1 MENRTERLLII
12 GAGPT
17 GLAAARAFRQ
27 AGLPYDQVDA
37 DEDVGGN
44 WRHGVYA
51 TAHIISS
58 RKTTSFPEYP
68 MPAHY
73 PDFPS
78 RAQMLDYLS
87 DYARHFGLRE
97 NIEFRREVTAA
108 APLEDWS
115 WRVRFADGT
124 ERRYKGVVVCN
135 GHHWDRRFPGY
146 PGRFTGEWMHSKDYQ
161 QPDQLVGRR
170 VLVIGGGNSACD
182 IAAEAARVAVCSHLS
197 LRRGYWFL
205 PKTMFGVPTVEI
217 MRGWLPVPAQ
227 RLLLRVLLRV
237 IVGRYTQYGLPEP
250 DHKIFERHPTVNS
263 ELLYYLKH
271 GRIQPRP
278 DIVRFDG
285 RTAHFTDGT
294 ADDYDLVVCA
304 TGFYVSFPFLPPGL
318 VTVKGSTAQLYAGV
332 VPPRTRN
339 LYVFGTTQ
347 PRYGFGPLASPAADL
362 LARLIRMQDAMTL
375 PLSVVF
381 EASGEKLP
389 TTHLVDPHAAL
400 RRMWLAQR
408 LLPLLARKERRLR
421 ARAAAVPLW
430 TPPRTAQPAP

>member
-1 MENRTERLLII
+1 MENRANRLLVI

-17 GLAAARAFRQ
+17 GLVVARALKQ
-27 AGLPYDQVDA
+27 AALPYDQVDA

-68 MPAHY
+68 MPERY

-78 RAQMLDYLS
+78 RAQMLAYLS

-97 NIEFRREVTAA
+97 SIEFRREATLAT
-108 APLEDWS
+108 PLEDWS
-115 WRVRFADGT
+115 WRVRFADGA

-135 GHHWDRRFPGY
+135 GHHWDRRFPDY
-146 PGRFTGEWMHSKDYQ
+146 PVRFAGEWMHSKDYQ
-161 QPDQLVGRR
+161 RPDQLVGKR

-182 IAAEAARVAVCSHLS
+182 IASEAARVAVCSHLS

-205 PKTMFGVPTVEI
+205 PKTMFGIPTVEI

-227 RLLLRVLLRV
+227 RLLLRALLRV

-250 DHKIFERHPTVNS
+250 DHNIFERHPTVNS
-263 ELLYYLKH
+263 ELLHYLKH

-278 DIVRFDG
+278 DVARFDG
-285 RTAHFTDGT
+285 RTAHFADGT
-294 ADDYDLVVCA
+294 ADDYDLVICA
-304 TGFYVSFPFLPPGL
+304 TGFHVSFPFLPPGL
-318 VTVKGSTAQLYAGV
+318 VTVKGSVAQLYAGL

-339 LYVFGTTQ
+339 LYIFGTTQ

-362 LARLIRMQDAMTL
+362 LARLIRLQDEMTL

-421 ARAAAVPLW
+421 ARAATLPLW
-430 TPPRTAQPAP
+430 TPPQTV

>member
-1 MENRTERLLII
+1 MENRTNHLLVI

-17 GLAAARAFRQ
+17 GLVVARALKQ
-27 AGLPYDQVDA
+27 AGIPYDQVDA

-44 WRHGVYA
+44 WRHGVYE
-51 TAHIISS
+51 TVHIISS

-78 RAQMLDYLS
+78 RAQMLAYLC
-87 DYARHFGLRE
+87 DYARHFALRA
-97 NIEFRREVTAA
+97 NIEFRREVSLAT
-108 APLEDWS
+108 PLEDWS
-115 WRVRFADGT
+115 WRVQFTDGT

-135 GHHWDRRFPGY
+135 GHHWDRRFPDY
-146 PGRFTGEWMHSKDYQ
+146 PGQFTGEWIHSKDYKR
-161 QPDQLVGRR
+161 PEQLVGKR

-182 IAAEAARVAVCSHLS
+182 IASEAARVAVCSHLS

-205 PKTMFGVPTVEI
+205 PKTMLGIPTVEI

-227 RLLLRVLLRV
+227 RALLRLLLRV
-237 IVGRYTQYGLPEP
+237 IVGRYAQYGLPEP

-271 GRIQPRP
+271 GRIRPRP
-278 DIVRFDG
+278 DVARFNG
-285 RTAHFTDGT
+285 RTVHFVDGA
-294 ADDYDLVVCA
+294 ADEYDLVVCA

-332 VPPRTRN
+332 IPPRTRN
-339 LYVFGTTQ
+339 LYIFGTTQ

-362 LARLIRMQDAMTL
+362 LARLIRLQDEMVL

-381 EASGEKLP
+381 EASGAQLP

-400 RRMWLAQR
+400 RRMRMAQWFLPFLAWR
-408 LLPLLARKERRLR
+408 ERRLR
-421 ARAAAVPLW
+421 KRPEIVALPLW
-430 TPPRTAQPAP
+430 TPSSA

>member
-1 MENRTERLLII
+1 MEDRADRVLII

-17 GLAAARAFRQ
+17 GLVVARALKQ
-27 AGLPYDQVDA
+27 AAIPYDQVDA

-44 WRHGVYA
+44 WRHGVYT

-68 MPAHY
+68 MPADY

-78 RAQMLDYLS
+78 CAQMLAYLS

-97 NIEFRREVTAA
+97 SIEFRREVTLAT
-108 APLEDWS
+108 PLEDWT
-115 WRVRFADGT
+115 WRVRFADGV
-124 ERRYKGVVVCN
+124 ERRYKALVVCN
-135 GHHWDRRFPGY
+135 GHHWDRRFPDY
-146 PGRFTGEWMHSKDYQ
+146 PGRFAGEWLHSKDYR
-161 QPDQLVGRR
+161 QPDQLVGKR

-182 IAAEAARVAVCSHLS
+182 IASEAARVAVCSHLS

-205 PKTMFGVPTVEI
+205 PKTMFGIPTVEI
-217 MRGWLPVPAQ
+217 MRGWMPVPVQ
-227 RLLLRVLLRV
+227 RALLRVLLRI

-263 ELLYYLKH
+263 ELLHYLKH
-271 GRIQPRP
+271 GRIRPRP
-278 DIVRFDG
+278 DIARFDG
-285 RTAHFTDGT
+285 RTVHFVDGT
-294 ADDYDLVVCA
+294 ADEYDLVVCA

-318 VTVKGSTAQLYAGV
+318 VTVNGSVAQLYAGV

-339 LYVFGTTQ
+339 LYIFGTTQ

-362 LARLIRMQDAMTL
+362 LARLIRMQEAMTL
-375 PLSVVF
+375 PLSIVF

-421 ARAAAVPLW
+421 ARGTALPLW
-430 TPPRTAQPAP
+430 TPLQAA